1 MPGTFLKAVHVL
13 FYILACFVRYVF
25 MFLEQLGWSE
35 DFRSSAEQL
44 EVLLPSHTS
53 SA

>member
-1 MPGTFLKAVHVL
+1 M
-13 FYILACFVRYVF
+13 C
-25 MFLEQLGWSE
+25 LEQLGWSE
-35 DFRSSAEQL
+35 DFRGSAEQL